1 MKLKLVHL
9 KVIMYPVI
17 SRLLNVYQLNNIW
30 LTCINLL
37 LWQSYYFNGYYQQQL
52 NEQQIQINQ
61 LRNTLIAREKELDY
75 LKKQLSRQEHQMT
88 MDEDNEIIE
97 IGDNIPEQE
106 MD

>member
-1 MKLKLVHL
+1 
-9 KVIMYPVI
+9 MYPVI